1 MSYINHKT
9 IYQKHKLII
18 LFIAC
23 TFASIITLFI
33 SNPVSALS
41 CNSNSSAERQCN
53 NRKNGSASNLG
64 VMWINDVSGLNGD
77 NRAALESET
86 STVDFNRTDTYLYI
100 HGAINL
106 SSNSQSGD
114 RYGSCVHIYDQW
126 HNFSSTCNTNTSEDT
141 EAFEYTKPIIFRGR
155 AYWNNNAT
163 SDSDTK
169 YGTQYWTSDWEN
181 KGYRIKLKADKF
193 KEGATVTTD
202 EDGRKIYSRN
212 FYIWRCYSESE
223 LWGWDYSNNIS
234 ATCGNDQ
241 VTVSLREATKVVTEN
256 YNGDYTS
263 ESYAW
268 AGNESHKVKN
278 TDEAKPYYVNSSS
291 NKNTNTKFSFQHY
304 ISSNLEKTSRPEREI
319 KRDNSILLNKESITV
334 NGNSKTRA
342 HRNETLNTEEAR
354 IDLGTKKKICQTIS
368 HTEKASYTVEKT
380 ISSDD
385 TIISRTESPITYS
398 GWKNNSSQACAEAR
412 HPYDFTTSASI
423 EDLPATYDLGSTI
436 DIKGSVKNAST
447 HDNNKSTPQTI
458 TPADTK
464 YRLLYFTV
472 NPNTAFGAVKIEGIS
487 GYTKDDPCLHFKDNS
502 KGVTCHSKLSENEG
516 SVDPGKEISL
526 SGKVTIGDEVELGTK
541 YCFATA
547 INYTHSGSG
556 YNGGLN
562 KTWTISNATCTGVA
576 KKPHF
581 QVWGGVYSPSSITAS
596 QIKKGNTTYGSWAEH
611 LVVAKGKITSFA
623 SGASLGYDGYGFS
636 GNAGSTASS
645 AKLNPLTISNN
656 NPNNLGFSKIDASTG
671 IVDVLKDRFA
681 NKTEATKIGI
691 DYRDSVSNIGL
702 TARANG
708 TAVYVGNNI
717 TISDNICYSKDAN
730 TCKNSSSTT
739 LSSYNDVTIS
749 NLNNMP
755 QILIFAKN
763 ITIKPDV
770 TRIDAWL
777 ISDGTINTCV
787 ENSDQCSKTLVING
801 PVFAN
806 ELKLNRTAGASGGA
820 VNGVND
826 VLNRDLA
833 TDGYAAPAEI
843 FNLRGDA
850 YLWSYLQAQRTNEAV
865 TSYIRELAPRL

>member
-1 MSYINHKT
+1 M
-9 IYQKHKLII
+9 QRKHLLVVIAI
-18 LFIAC
+18 LFITIVCNSTSAFALTDDSNRSTRDARNSYNGRDNQGAIWAN
-23 TFASIITLFI
+23 TFRTWRDGNMESDVAEAESNAATIKVWLHGAFIGGNGFGDGTCNGSSEAYATNLAIQNGDGFI
-33 SNPVSALS
+33 SLDNP
-41 CNSNSSAERQCN
+41 
-53 NRKNGSASNLG
+53 G
-64 VMWINDVSGLNGD
+64 
-77 NRAALESET
+77 T
-86 STVDFNRTDTYLYI
+86 T
-100 HGAINL
+100 
-106 SSNSQSGD
+106 
-114 RYGSCVHIYDQW
+114 
-126 HNFSSTCNTNTSEDT
+126 
-141 EAFEYTKPIIFRGR
+141 IFRGYCGGTGKWSTGWDAETNVSATLNVADFKKEAEEAEKKAEAKDKNKYHR
-155 AYWNNNAT
+155 FEGDYEIWEKDIDLYRCWYSKQYGTWTTGYCGPSPVTIRLKSEATHEVVHEGNIT
-163 SDSDTK
+163 SDAYAKVGNS
-169 YGTQYWTSDWEN
+169 QESHNTSN
-181 KGYRIKLKADKF
+181 PS
-193 KEGATVTTD
+193 VH
-202 EDGRKIYSRN
+202 
-212 FYIWRCYSESE
+212 YINSPN
-223 LWGWDYSNNIS
+223 DNNINAAYSFRNIINNGVDVEIMPAWSINRKTDNDRYNKIASGTIKIKSNDS
-234 ATCGNDQ
+234 AQ
-241 VTVSLREATKVVTEN
+241 VS
-256 YNGDYTS
+256 TS
-263 ESYAW
+263 STT
-268 AGNESHKVKN
+268 KN
-278 TDEAKPYYVNSSS
+278 TSSKVS
-291 NKNTNTKFSFQHY
+291 
-304 ISSNLEKTSRPEREI
+304 
-319 KRDNSILLNKESITV
+319 
-334 NGNSKTRA
+334 
-342 HRNETLNTEEAR
+342 
-354 IDLGTKKKICQTIS
+354 LGTKKQYCQSTSHPTHFKIV
-368 HTEKASYTVEKT
+368 YTVRN
-380 ISSDD
+380 SDN
-385 TIISRTESPITYS
+385 TIIRSTPPEYT
-398 GWKNNSSQACAEAR
+398 GWTDNYSQACAEAR